1 MIRLGDEAAGPT
13 GADSSAAMIPAR
25 TAPAMTSPTWV
36 ELTLLALAGVVVVLL
51 VVILLLQWRRSR
63 VAAAPQIDDD
73 PALDDLPEMDA
84 TTAPASISEAPPASR
99 AAPQAPPQQPSPW
112 AAAAAAQ
119 SSPQPP
125 KVSPLTPPLP
135 AESTPLPEQDVDELY
150 SVWAKGLPESVERQA
165 TAESAPAMP
174 PTGAAGGADA
184 SDSEPGGLADVL
196 SFDAHARPAQ
206 READSPVTPS
216 APAETAPA
224 PEPLLDL
231 DLELPDEAAPAA
243 AETDAPADDVMPL
256 QLDPAEM
263 ADPPVTDMPLEL
275 PPDDA
280 PIAEQPFEVA
290 AQADEPLD
298 MVGVDEPLAP
308 EPAAMTDGVQT
319 PAGSGVADVA
329 TTESQL
335 ADGGDLRL
343 DLAKAYLEIGDD
355 IGAREILQQV
365 IDEGRG
371 GKAMDIARQLLA
383 ELSD

>member
-1 MIRLGDEAAGPT
+1 APEA
-13 GADSSAAMIPAR
+13 
-25 TAPAMTSPTWV
+25 
-36 ELTLLALAGVVVVLL
+36 
-51 VVILLLQWRRSR
+51 
-63 VAAAPQIDDD
+63 
-73 PALDDLPEMDA
+73 
-84 TTAPASISEAPPASR
+84 
-99 AAPQAPPQQPSPW
+99 
-112 AAAAAAQ
+112 
-119 SSPQPP
+119 
-125 KVSPLTPPLP
+125 LTPATGEP
-135 AESTPLPEQDVDELY
+135 A
-150 SVWAKGLPESVERQA
+150 
-165 TAESAPAMP
+165 
-174 PTGAAGGADA
+174 
-184 SDSEPGGLADVL
+184 GLADVL

-206 READSPVTPS
+206 RETDSPV
-216 APAETAPA
+216 APPEPADAAPV

-231 DLELPDEAAPAA
+231 DLELPDEAAPASEQTA
-243 AETDAPADDVMPL
+243 APADDVMPL

-280 PIAEQPFEVA
+280 PIAEQPFDAA

-298 MVGVDEPLAP
+298 MMESAEPLAP
-308 EPAAMTDGVQT
+308 EPEPAAMPEAAQT
-319 PAGSGVADVA
+319 PAGSGIADVA